1 VSALR
6 YQERGSSLVAA
17 MLLIAVMMS
26 IGLATASYV
35 DGQQAQSGDERVRES
50 AFNVAESALG
60 AQVFQLSRAAWPTVA
75 SPLPAACTPSTSGT
89 LTCPDAASLA
99 ESYKTLDYDY
109 RAAPQCPRGGT
120 AAPVWTTT
128 VHDDSDGT
136 PTGRQQ
142 NYNANKP
149 DGTSQPKYDS
159 NANNKMWVKAT
170 GTARCKQRTIVTAVE
185 QGTRLLSFPKNVV
198 TANWVATS
206 NSGRKVIIDTQGNSA
221 QTANVVAR
229 CTGSAPSPCLDFRTG
244 QISPSQ
250 PITDPTTPATALPV
264 GDLAGFKARA
274 QANSTYYPAGTC
286 PPSLTGAAV
295 YVEDFTGCS
304 AGDANSAAVP
314 GALYIA
320 RGTLSLGG
328 NTRVY
333 GLVYMGNLQG
343 STGAVV
349 SLGGNAR
356 IEGAVAIDG
365 AGGLV
370 VGSSKKNLVFDSRVF
385 DSFQGVGAVT
395 ITPNTWRELKPGS

>member
-1 VSALR
+1 MRTLG
-6 YQERGSSLVAA
+6 QEERGSALIAA
-17 MLLIAVMMS
+17 ILLTAVMMS

-35 DGQQAQSGDERVRES
+35 DGQQAQSGGERVRES

-60 AQVFQLSRAAWPTVA
+60 AQVFQLSRATWPTA
-75 SPLPAACTPSTSGT
+75 ATPLPTACTPSTSAT
-89 LTCPDAASLA
+89 PTCPDAASLT
-99 ESYKTLDYDY
+99 ESYQTPDYGSGPCPGGG
-109 RAAPQCPRGGT
+109 ASAP
-120 AAPVWTTT
+120 AWTTT
-128 VHDDSDGT
+128 VHDDVGAE
-136 PTGRQQ
+136 QY
-142 NYNANKP
+142 YNAKKP
-149 DGTSQPKYDS
+149 DGNSQPKYDS
-159 NANNKMWVKAT
+159 NVNGRMWVKST
-170 GTARCKQRTIVTAVE
+170 GTARCKQRTVVTAVE

-250 PITDPTTPATALPV
+250 PITDSTTPATALPV

-370 VGSSKKNLVFDSRVF
+370 VGSSKTNLVFDSRVF